1 MICSATCAVF
11 RISAADRLA
20 QSLEPQAR
28 PGEFYAQDR
37 EPDRNH
43 DNGRTGRYQH
53 DDADEQHRC
62 AYDRDNQPASR
73 FIRQMHNSLDQLTL
87 RKPLILRRAIVALPV

>member
-1 MICSATCAVF
+1 MFCGAPRKVF
-11 RISAADRLA
+11 RVSVADRLA

-37 EPDRNH
+37 ESDRNH

-53 DDADEQHRC
+53 DNADEQNCCTH
-62 AYDRDNQPASR
+62 DRDNQPASR
-73 FIRQMHNSLDQLTL
+73 FIRPIHNSLDQLTL
-87 RKPLILRRAIVALPV
+87 RKSLILRCAIVALPI